1 MMELPGWLVTA
12 SLWLLAL
19 VLLSPYLL
27 LLYLRVKLRSVHF
40 RGRVWGL
47 LSLTGLTFQSN
58 QSHIGL
64 QIESIQLGYSQGKV
78 ILQVTGIEV
87 DLTRL
92 ELIAG
97 EAPAR
102 QAQGGL
108 FALLIRILLL
118 FILQYVELRVSVLT
132 VYLPGVSLSTELLR
146 FTLKIDNI
154 VSVI

>member
-1 MMELPGWLVTA
+1 MELPGWLVTA
-12 SLWLLAL
+12 SLCLLAL

-27 LLYLRVKLRSVHF
+27 LLYLRVKLRSVCF

-58 QSHIGL
+58 QSHMGL

-78 ILQVTGIEV
+78 LLQVTGVEV
-87 DLTRL
+87 DLTSV
-92 ELIAG
+92 EQIAE

-118 FILQYVELRVSVLT
+118 FVLQYVELRVSVLA
-132 VYLPGVSLSTELLR
+132 VYLPGLSLYTELLR
-146 FTLKIDNI
+146 LTLKIDNI
-154 VSVI
+154 VRII

>member
-1 MMELPGWLVTA
+1 MELPGWLVTA
-12 SLWLLAL
+12 SLCLLAL

-47 LSLTGLTFQSN
+47 LSLTGLTLHSN
-58 QSHIGL
+58 QSHMGL

-78 ILQVTGIEV
+78 ILQVTGVEV
-87 DLTRL
+87 DLTQVKQ
-92 ELIAG
+92 IAEG
-97 EAPAR
+97 TPAR

-118 FILQYVELRVSVLT
+118 FVLQYVELRVSVLA
-132 VYLPGVSLSTELLR
+132 VYLPGVSLYTELLR
-146 FTLKIDNI
+146 FSLKIDNI
-154 VSVI
+154 VRVI